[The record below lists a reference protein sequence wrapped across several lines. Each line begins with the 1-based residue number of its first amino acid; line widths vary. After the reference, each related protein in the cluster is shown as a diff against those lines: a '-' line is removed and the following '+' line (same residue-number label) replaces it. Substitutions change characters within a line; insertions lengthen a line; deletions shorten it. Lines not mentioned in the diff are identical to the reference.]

1 MDLETDMPQ
10 KLQKGK
16 TALYVYSPIRDEPHP
31 WRSPV
36 AAKTFFPSDTYLNR
50 QG

>member
-16 TALYVYSPIRDEPHP
+16 NALYVYSSIRDKPHP
-31 WRSPV
+31 
-36 AAKTFFPSDTYLNR
+36 
-50 QG
+50 